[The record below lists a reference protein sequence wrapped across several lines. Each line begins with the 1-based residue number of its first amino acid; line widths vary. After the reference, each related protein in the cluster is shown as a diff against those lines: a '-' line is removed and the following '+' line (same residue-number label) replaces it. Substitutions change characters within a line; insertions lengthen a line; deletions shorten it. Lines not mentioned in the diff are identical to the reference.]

1 VFRATCIITSYLG
14 ANADTAGGR
23 GDAAVF
29 DCRGLDQKGKLLELR
44 FPPANRRAFDAT
56 QDALRRI
63 GLRLAFYPYP
73 DPLDNMI
80 CWPVSVRV
88 DNV

>member
-1 VFRATCIITSYLG
+1 VV
-14 ANADTAGGR
+14 GR

-56 QDALRRI
+56 HDALRRI
-63 GLRLAFYPYP
+63 GLRLAFYP
-73 DPLDNMI
+73 
-80 CWPVSVRV
+80 
-88 DNV
+88 